1 MAETTIETITILKV
15 GTQEAVQNVG
25 DLKANIKAL
34 KKDLDELEIGTQ
46 EYQDTLGELKV
57 NQNALKD
64 AMYATSGSMEDLAKA
79 ATGTT
84 ESYNGLV
91 HRMAAYKEE
100 LRSVDISTEAG
111 KQRFKELAEQVR
123 NVNDKLKELDA
134 AQGNYQRN
142 VGSYEVALKNFH
154 NVVKDLPPSMSAVKK
169 AGDQLDKSFAIMS
182 VNPIIGVITL
192 VAPLINKIADGL
204 KDNEKATAA
213 LNKALKALEPVGVF
227 FEGLLDKI
235 ADALTWVV
243 DKVVELAGRSDGAF
257 KKVVSGITGVGNAI
271 FQFLIAP
278 VKTFVEVLKG
288 AGTLLGDLFH
298 RDRWGNIKD
307 DAKAAG
313 EAINNAI
320 NKGWNFKQNFEAGQ
334 TAADAFVSGLTSSR
348 SKKKAKDAGATIAK
362 EVKDE
367 FEDIIGDITKDMEK
381 AASDLDK
388 AEAAVLKNSLAREK
402 EQLAAIDAAAKYRQQ
417 VNAATI
423 DDEKKRAEESYRIT
437 VEGNEKKLAALRQF
451 QQAAIERGDL
461 SAYLDYEQQ
470 VADMEVEIELAAL
483 EEKARIRRK
492 DVEDAEKAAEAKAKV
507 MNEYAKGV
515 GDVLGAIADL
525 YDVSADKDK
534 RSFEN
539 SKRFQI
545 AETWIN
551 TLSGMASAI
560 WATWNDK
567 TIPSAIAKAA
577 LAATN
582 AAGVLASGIA
592 TTAKIRSTQ
601 FGGGGGSA
609 SAAVSATAPAVQTS
623 LPQYLQ
629 AQTASDEDRLN
640 RAAEPSR
647 VYILQS
653 DIEAAGRAQK
663 VRVAETTF

>member
-1 MAETTIETITILKV
+1 MAETTIETVTVLEVK
-15 GTQEAVQNVG
+15 TLDAVKNVN
-25 DLKANIKAL
+25 DLKTNIKLLKEALNDENAELKDNQKILEELAQNQQAL
-34 KKDLDELEIGTQ
+34 KT
-46 EYQDTLGELKV
+46 V
-57 NQNALKD
+57 
-64 AMYATSGSMEDLAKA
+64 MYGSEQTMEQITKA
-79 ATGTT
+79 ATDNGTT
-84 ESYNGLV
+84 YNNLV
-91 HRMAAYKEE
+91 KQMAAYKAQLRTINVDSEE
-100 LRSVDISTEAG
+100 GQREFEKLAAKINTVNLR
-111 KQRFKELAEQVR
+111 
-123 NVNDKLKELDA
+123 LKDMDA
-134 AQGNYQRN
+134 MQGNFSRN
-142 VGSYEVALKNFH
+142 VGNYTSALDDLH
-154 NVVKDLPPSMSAVKK
+154 LVVKDLPPSMSAVKK
-169 AGDQLDKSFAIMS
+169 AGDQLDKSFKIMS
-182 VNPIIGVITL
+182 VNPIIGIVTL

-204 KDNEKATAA
+204 KENEKATAA
-213 LNKALKALEPVGVF
+213 LQKALKALEPVGVF

-257 KKVVSGITGVGNAI
+257 KKVVNSITGVGNAI

-278 VKTFVEVLKG
+278 VKTFIEVVKG
-288 AGTLLGDLFH
+288 AGQVMKDIFTGQ
-298 RDRWGNIKD
+298 WKNIKT
-307 DAKAAG
+307 DAQAAG
-313 EAINNAI
+313 TAISDAI
-320 NKGWNFKQNFEAGQ
+320 QKGWNFKQNYQAGEN
-334 TAADAFVSGLTSSR
+334 AADAFVSGLTSSR

-367 FEDIIGDITKDMEK
+367 FEDIIGDITKDMDK

-388 AEAAVLKNSLAREK
+388 AEAAVLKNALAREK

-437 VEGNEKKLAALRQF
+437 VEGNERKLAALRQF

-470 VADMEVEIELAAL
+470 VADMEVEIELAAY
-483 EEKARIRRK
+483 EERARIRRK

-507 MNEYAKGV
+507 MTEYAKGV

-539 SKRFQI
+539 SKRFQV

-551 TLSGMASAI
+551 TISGMASAI

-592 TTAKIRSTQ
+592 ATAKIRSTQ

-609 SAAVSATAPAVQTS
+609 AGIVTATAPAVQTA

-629 AQTASDEDRLN
+629 AQTASDEERLN
-640 RAAEPSR
+640 RAGEASK

-653 DIEAAGRAQK
+653 DIEAAGRASR